1 MKKHVTRPHSE
12 REAITDQV
20 CHPVLLSV
28 CRRALFVD
36 ILEEAREMAMEQHH
50 GRTLMY
56 TVIGTDWRPFGHPR
70 IRRPIASVVLDKTIR
85 EGRTTTLI

>member
-1 MKKHVTRPHSE
+1 MHLMLLPF
-12 REAITDQV
+12 
-20 CHPVLLSV
+20 LLS
-28 CRRALFVD
+28 RRALFVD

-85 EGRTTTLI
+85 HGWTNHPYMTFTS

>member
-1 MKKHVTRPHSE
+1 MHLMLLPTSFLHS
-12 REAITDQV
+12 
-20 CHPVLLSV
+20 
-28 CRRALFVD
+28 RRALFVD

-85 EGRTTTLI
+85 EERTDHPYMTSTS